1 MRISRRSGERS
12 SGTTYLS
19 PYSRTARPVTI
30 SPFRRR
36 ASCTW
41 LSRYRKRPK
50 RSNVANERSA
60 KPRSSN
66 PNRRVKTSPTR
77 GRTETKATPSA
88 MRRLRSRPN
97 LLYPPLRYLRTPY
110 NAKSAAT
117 MMPAKRTC
125 SAVIPVPPRSSVQ
138 VCLRPVRDERRPA
151 PGSRGTCRRD
161 CIESAVKCKSRRRDC
176 LASCARDAPSVWQ
189 RPRILLS
196 YRRAREAAHQGRG
209 VLYDLIR
216 AVPVAIAVCVVP
228 GWFWARLLRAASDPY
243 EQLAFSIALSLALV
257 PVALLV
263 PTRLLGMGVT
273 FGWAVG
279 APVVVRSEE
288 HTS

>member
-19 PYSRTARPVTI
+19 SYWRTARPETI

-66 PNRRVKTSPTR
+66 PKRRVKTSPTC
-77 GRTETKATPSA
+77 GSTETRATPSA
-88 MRRLRSRPN
+88 IRRLRSRPN

-110 NAKSAAT
+110 IAKSAAT

-138 VCLRPVRDERRPA
+138 ICLRPVRDERRPA

-161 CIESAVKCKSRRRDC
+161 CIERAVKCKSRRRKC
-176 LASCARDAPSVWQ
+176 IVLFARYALSVWQ

-196 YRRAREAAHQGRG
+196 YRSAREAAHQGRG

-216 AVPVAIAVCVVP
+216 ALPVAVLVCFVP
-228 GWFWARLLRAASDPY
+228 GWFWARLLGTSADRA
-243 EQLAFSIALSLALV
+243 EQVAYS
-257 PVALLV
+257 VALAITLV
-263 PTRLLGMGVT
+263 PTAALVLSRLLGTGVT
-273 FGWAVG
+273 LAVAEG
-279 APVVVRSEE
+279 NARAQEAGQ
-288 HTS
+288 